1 MLSTPVVAIIRDGD
15 EVVGVEVQKNG
26 QKQNI
31 KAKKGVVLATGGYEF
46 DRDLSRT
53 TQWAME
59 SVLSVIRAT
68 PVTASVCLQSMGAKL
83 WHMNAYSAFL
93 GVRYPGYKTSV
104 SISPKGAGYIWVDQ
118 DGKRFSSE
126 S

>member
-31 KAKKGVVLATGGYEF
+31 KAKKGVVLATGGYESSI
-46 DRDLSRT
+46 RNLSRT

-68 PVTASVCLQSMGAKL
+68 PVTASV
-83 WHMNAYSAFL
+83 AYSPWAQNS
-93 GVRYPGYKTSV
+93 G
-104 SISPKGAGYIWVDQ
+104 I
-118 DGKRFSSE
+118 
-126 S
+126 